1 MIADKLKKGDGIRVI
16 APSRS
21 LSILSE
27 DIILKAIQK
36 LENQGYVVSLS
47 TNCKEI
53 DETKSSTVSS
63 RVSDLHEAFLDPK
76 VKAILTAIGGY
87 NVNQILGEI
96 DYDIIRKNPKILCG
110 FSDITAL
117 ANTIYSQT
125 GLVTY
130 SGPHFST
137 FAMQEGF
144 EYTQK
149 YFDLCLTKSEPFAI
163 ESSTKWSDDAWFAN
177 QHNRNFINNDGYVI
191 INEGVCSGTI
201 IGGNLCTLNLLQ
213 GTKFMP
219 DFENTVL
226 FIEDDNL
233 LGKSFPF
240 EFDRNLQSLTQNI
253 GFEKVKGVIIGRV
266 QNGCSIDI
274 RAIERIIK
282 SKNELKDIPVIY
294 GADFG
299 HTSPLF
305 TFPIGGIAEIIA
317 RNNKVSIKVIE
328 H

>member
-1 MIADKLKKGDGIRVI
+1 MIPYKLKKGDEIRVI

-27 DIILKAIQK
+27 EIIFGAVQR
-36 LENQGYVVSLS
+36 LEKQGYVVSLS

-53 DETKSSTVSS
+53 DEVNSSSVAS
-63 RVSDLHEAFLDPK
+63 RVSDLHEAFLDVK
-76 VKAILTAIGGY
+76 VKAILTAIGGF
-87 NVNQILGEI
+87 NVNQILCQI
-96 DYDIIRKNPKILCG
+96 DYDIIKNNPKILCG

-117 ANTIYSQT
+117 TNAIYSQT
-125 GLVTY
+125 GLITY

-144 EYTQK
+144 EYIQK
-149 YFDLCLTKSEPFAI
+149 YFDLCLTQDKPFKVEPSI
-163 ESSTKWSDDAWFAN
+163 QWSDDAWFAN
-177 QHNRNFINNDGYVI
+177 QHNRNFVNNEGYTI

-219 DFENTVL
+219 SLNNAIL

-233 LGKSFPF
+233 LGEYFPL
-240 EFDRNLQSLTQNI
+240 EFDRNLQSLVQNA
-253 GFEKVKGVIIGRV
+253 GFEKVKGVVIGRC
-266 QNGCSIDI
+266 QNGCAIDI
-274 RAIERIIK
+274 ATVKRIIK
-282 SKNELKDIPVIY
+282 SKSELTNIPVIY

-299 HTSPLF
+299 HTSPIF
-305 TFPIGGIAEIIA
+305 TFPIGGAAKIISKSGEA
-317 RNNKVSIKVIE
+317 DISIIE

>member
-1 MIADKLKKGDGIRVI
+1 MISDKLKKGDEIRVI

-21 LSILSE
+21 LSVLSEEIILS
-27 DIILKAIQK
+27 AIQK
-36 LENQGYVVSLS
+36 LEKQGYVVSLS

-53 DETKSSTVSS
+53 DETNSSKVES
-63 RVSDLHEAFLDPK
+63 RVSDLHEAFLDSK
-76 VKAILTAIGGY
+76 VKAILTVIGGS

-96 DYDIIRKNPKILCG
+96 DYDIIKNNPKILCG

-117 ANTIYSQT
+117 TNAIYSQT

-149 YFDLCLTKSEPFAI
+149 YFDLCLTQNEPFDV
-163 ESSTKWSDDAWFAN
+163 ESSIQWSDDAWFSN
-177 QHNRNFINNDGYVI
+177 QHNRNFVHNEGVVI

-219 DFENTVL
+219 DLKDVIL

-233 LGKSFPF
+233 LGESFPS
-240 EFDRNLQSLTQNI
+240 EFDRNLQSLIQNI
-253 GFEKVKGVIIGRV
+253 GFEKVRGVIIGRC
-266 QNGCSIDI
+266 QNGCSMDLMTIK
-274 RAIERIIK
+274 RIIK
-282 SKNELKDIPVIY
+282 SKRDLIHIPVIY

-305 TFPIGGIAEIIA
+305 TFPIGGKAEIMA
-317 RNNKVSIKVIE
+317 KNNKFSLTVIE

>member
-1 MIADKLKKGDGIRVI
+1 MISNKLKKGDEIRVM

-27 DIILKAIQK
+27 ELVLKAIQR
-36 LENQGYVVSLS
+36 LENNGYIVSLS
-47 TNCKEI
+47 SNCREI
-53 DETKSSTVSS
+53 DETNSSSVKS
-63 RVSDLHEAFLDPK
+63 RVRDLHEAFLDPK
-76 VKAILTAIGGY
+76 VKVILSVIGGF
-87 NVNQILGEI
+87 NVNQILGQI
-96 DYDIIRKNPKILCG
+96 DYNIIRNNPKILCG

-117 ANTIYSQT
+117 TNAIYSQT

-137 FAMQEGF
+137 FGMEEGF

-149 YFDLCLTKSEPFAI
+149 YFDLCLTTNDPFTI
-163 ESSTKWSDDAWFAN
+163 VPSNQWSDDAWFAN
-177 QHNRNFINNDGYVI
+177 QHDRKFINNEGFVI
-191 INEGVCSGTI
+191 INEGACSGTI

-213 GTKFMP
+213 GTKYMP
-219 DFENTVL
+219 DFNNTIL

-233 LGKSFPF
+233 LGKYFPL
-240 EFDRNLQSLTQNI
+240 EFDRNLQSLVQNI
-253 GFEKVKGVIIGRV
+253 GFEKVKGVIIGRC
-266 QNGCSIDI
+266 QNGCSIDNS
-274 RAIERIIK
+274 AIKKIVK
-282 SKNELKDIPVIY
+282 SKIELADIPVIY

-305 TFPIGGIAEIIA
+305 TFPIGGTAEVLAENDNVII
-317 RNNKVSIKVIE
+317 NVIE

>member
-1 MIADKLKKGDGIRVI
+1 MICDKLKKGDEIRVI

-27 DIILKAIQK
+27 EIILASIQK

-53 DETKSSTVSS
+53 DQVNSSSVSS
-63 RVSDLHEAFLDPK
+63 RVSDLHEAFLDTK
-76 VKAILTAIGGY
+76 VKAILTVIGGF
-87 NVNQILGEI
+87 NVNQILGRI
-96 DYDIIRKNPKILCG
+96 DYDIIKNNPKILCG

-117 ANTIYSQT
+117 TNAIYSQT

-149 YFDLCLTKSEPFAI
+149 YFDLCLTQNEPFKI
-163 ESSTKWSDDAWFAN
+163 EPSIQWSDDAWFAN
-177 QHNRNFINNDGYVI
+177 QHNRNFINNEGYVI

-219 DFENTVL
+219 DLDNAIL

-233 LGKSFPF
+233 LGKYFPL
-240 EFDRNLQSLTQNI
+240 EFDRNLQSLVQNI
-253 GFEKVKGVIIGRV
+253 GFQKVKGVVIGRC

-274 RAIERIIK
+274 EVIKRIVK
-282 SKNELKDIPVIY
+282 SKCELTSIPVIY

-305 TFPIGGIAEIIA
+305 TFPIGGIAEIA
-317 RNNKVSIKVIE
+317 AKNSEVSVNVIE

>member
-1 MIADKLKKGDGIRVI
+1 MLSDKLKKGDEIRVI

-27 DIILKAIQK
+27 ELILNAIQK
-36 LENQGYVVSLS
+36 LENQGYIVSLS
-47 TNCKEI
+47 KNCREI
-53 DETKSSTVSS
+53 NEVNSSSVSS

-76 VKAILTAIGGY
+76 VKAILTAIGGF
-87 NVNQILGEI
+87 NVNQILNEI
-96 DYDIIRKNPKILCG
+96 DYEIIRNNPKILCG

-117 ANTIYSQT
+117 ANAIFCQT

-137 FAMQEGF
+137 FGMLEGF

-149 YFDLCLTKSEPFAI
+149 YFDLCLTQKEPFSVVA
-163 ESSTKWSDDAWFAN
+163 SNQWSDDAWFAN
-177 QHNRNFINNDGYVI
+177 QHNRNFINNEGYVI

-201 IGGNLCTLNLLQ
+201 IGGNLCTFNLLQ

-219 DFENTVL
+219 DLKNTIL

-233 LGKSFPF
+233 LGKYFPL
-240 EFDRNLQSLTQNI
+240 EFDRNLQSLIHNI
-253 GFEKVKGVIIGRV
+253 DFEKVKGVIIGRC

-274 RAIERIIK
+274 RTMKKIIK
-282 SKNELKDIPVIY
+282 SKKELMNIPVIY

-299 HTSPLF
+299 HTSPLI
-305 TFPIGGIAEIIA
+305 TFPIGGTAEITA
-317 RNNKVSIKVIE
+317 KDNKVTLNVIE